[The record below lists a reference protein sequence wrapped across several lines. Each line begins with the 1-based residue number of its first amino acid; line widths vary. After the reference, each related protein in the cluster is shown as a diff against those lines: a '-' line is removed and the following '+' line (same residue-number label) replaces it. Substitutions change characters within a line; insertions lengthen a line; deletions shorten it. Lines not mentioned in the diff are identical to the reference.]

1 MSFEGHRL
9 TKKYRK
15 EVNEVADAIKESID
29 DNFTLYDVP
38 SSALNDEDSME
49 ALSQWYADVMEA
61 LKERL

>member
-38 SSALNDEDSME
+38 SSALNIDK
-49 ALSQWYADVMEA
+49 L
-61 LKERL
+61 LKTI